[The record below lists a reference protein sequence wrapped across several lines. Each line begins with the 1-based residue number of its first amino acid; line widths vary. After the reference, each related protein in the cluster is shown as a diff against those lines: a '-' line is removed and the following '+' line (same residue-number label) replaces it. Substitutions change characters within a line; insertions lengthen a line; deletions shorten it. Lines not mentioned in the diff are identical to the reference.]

1 MARRAAVLALVVLG
15 VLASSANAT
24 VMVEISLEDM
34 IRDSVGIVHGR
45 VIHSGTQMVIG
56 DGTMDPH
63 TVTTLQ
69 VGNWLKGES
78 STNTIMIRELGGT
91 YGRNG
96 RGGGMWIDGTPQYR
110 VGEEVIVFLDYDPQ
124 DPDYFRTL
132 QLAQGKFVVI
142 HGVGGTPAAVARDMA
157 AIAFAEWTDGRMTIS
172 HGGREMMELQSFLDL
187 IQNVAQIPG
196 GTTHTVGGG
205 R

>member
-15 VLASSANAT
+15 AVASSASAT
-24 VMVEISLEDM
+24 VMVEIALEDM
-34 IRDSVGIVHGR
+34 IRDSVAIVHGR

-63 TVTTLQ
+63 TVTTLE
-69 VGNWLKGES
+69 VDRWLKGDS
-78 STNTIMIRELGGT
+78 DATTVLIRELGGT

-96 RGGGMWIDGTPQYR
+96 RGGGMWIDGTPRYQ
-110 VGEEVIVFLDYDPQ
+110 VGEEVIVFLGYDPD
-124 DPDYFRTL
+124 DPDYFRTM

-142 HGVGGTPAAVARDMA
+142 HGVGGAPAAVARDTA
-157 AIAFAEWTDGRMTIS
+157 AIAFAEWTNGRMTLR
-172 HGGREMMELQSFLDL
+172 HGGRDMIELQTFVDL
-187 IQNVAQIPG
+187 IRNVIEIPG
-196 GTTHTVGGG
+196 GETHTVGGG

>member
-15 VLASSANAT
+15 AVASNAYAT
-24 VMVEISLEDM
+24 VMVEIALEDM
-34 IRDSVGIVHGR
+34 VRDSVAIVHGR

-69 VGNWLKGES
+69 VSDWLKGES
-78 STNTIMIRELGGT
+78 STNTIQIRELGGT
-91 YGRNG
+91 YGPGG
-96 RGGGMWIDGTPQYR
+96 RAGGMWIDGTPRYA
-110 VGEEVIVFLDYDPQ
+110 VGEEVIVFLHYDPD

-132 QLAQGKFVVI
+132 QLAQGKFVVV
-142 HGVGGTPAAVARDMA
+142 HGIGGTPAAVARDTA
-157 AIAFAEWTDGRMTIS
+157 AVAFAEWTDGQMTIR
-172 HGGREMMELQSFLDL
+172 HGGREMMDLQSFIDL
-187 IQNVAQIPG
+187 IQNVVEIPG
-196 GTTHTVGGG
+196 GETHTVGGG